1 VITTQSIGQ
10 HEQLKDTRD
19 NQAAAFSLDNGGI
32 CFAWINRL
40 IRRSGYSGE

>member
-19 NQAAAFSLDNGGI
+19 NQARRSLDNGGV

-40 IRRSGYSGE
+40 IRRGGYSGE